1 MTRRL
6 RLRLL
11 AGVGLAAAL
20 AAGQVCA
27 FAFAGGSTSPTD
39 TVTTTAPV
47 TTVVAPTT
55 TAPSVTPDA
64 PPPPKKPKPKPK
76 PTTTNQT
83 HTAPAKTTVTPSAPT
98 TTATTPAASTTR
110 TTTPTRV
117 ATTSDTKTPVS
128 SSKSAAKRERAALR
142 SQVDRSKKIKA
153 AQLKRLYT
161 DIPKPTYPLTRAGG
175 GEHPRTPIKH
185 FVYLLQENHTFDN
198 YFGTYGRGS
207 DGTPIGT
214 CMPLNLNHPKGKC
227 IKPFRLGGRAVTD
240 IGHNVIIFRG
250 QYNHGKMN
258 GFANVLR
265 LQGVNPTN
273 VMGYYDGSD
282 IPYYW
287 NLADQ
292 YVLFDRFFSSATDG
306 SGSNHFFW
314 VGAYPADPHD
324 VPKDGFTR
332 PTIFDELEKAG
343 VSWKFYVS
351 NYDPKITFRAHVV
364 GDRSSQVV
372 WVPLLNYARYI
383 DDPKLA
389 KHIVPLT
396 QYYKDLHDGTL
407 PAVSYIAPSGA
418 SEHPRAASNAGM
430 RFVRTLINNL
440 VASPYWD
447 SFGVPALVR
456 RLGRLVRPRS
466 PAADR
471 RVRLR
476 LPRPRAPRQPVR
488 TARLRRPHDTRFH
501 LGLKF
506 IEENWG
512 LAPLTRRDA
521 TATSITER
529 VRLQPGSATRTHHPG
544 DAEGG
549 SHRSSPSVRSS
560 TRRTASGPHSCCCS
574 SSSPLFRT
582 RRMRSQRVGG
592 ADVRGR
598 RLMNRRAL
606 FAAIAPVRR
615 ARRHAVRVGPCRRD
629 LPHLAARSSACSPCL
644 QSRGEVHL
652 RRNDADDRRR
662 RLDPVHLDARGVRRG
677 QKSPFG
683 LTQAVKL
690 QPLCSRTAGRT
701 ASSAGTRPTSRAS
714 ARSAQPSMSTSRRR
728 SDSSTR
734 SRAPSPRRTSTA

>member
-1 MTRRL
+1 VSPHL
-6 RLRLL
+6 RIRLL
-11 AGVGLAAAL
+11 S
-20 AAGQVCA
+20 AAGFAAVLVAGQACA
-27 FAFAGGSTSPTD
+27 FALAGGSSSPAD
-39 TVTTTAPV
+39 TTTTPV

-55 TAPSVTPDA
+55 TAPPVTPDA
-64 PPPPKKPKPKPK
+64 PPTPKPKPK
-76 PTTTNQT
+76 VTTTKHT
-83 HTAPAKTTVTPSAPT
+83 RTAPATPRSTPSVTTQTPPT
-98 TTATTPAASTTR
+98 QSVDTTPK
-110 TTTPTRV
+110 V
-117 ATTSDTKTPVS
+117 ATTQSTNTTKTAPLS
-128 SSKSAAKRERAALR
+128 SAEGAAKRERAALR
-142 SQVDRSKKIKA
+142 AQVDRSKKIKA
-153 AQLKRLYT
+153 RELKRLYT
-161 DIPKPTYPLTRAGG
+161 DIPKPTYPLTRPGG

-185 FVYLLQENHTFDN
+185 FIYLLQENHTFDN

-207 DGTPIGT
+207 DDTPPGT
-214 CMPLNLNHPKGKC
+214 CMPVNLSHPKGKC

-273 VMGYYDGSD
+273 VMGYYDGTD

-324 VPKDGFTR
+324 APKDGFTR

-407 PAVSYIAPSGA
+407 PAVAYIAPSGA
-418 SEHPRAASNAGM
+418 SEHPPGSVQSGM
-430 RFVRTLINNL
+430 RFVRTVINNL

-447 SFGVPALVR
+447 SSAFLLSYDDWGGWYDHVRPPQIDGFGYGFRVPALLVSPYAR
-456 RLGRLVRPRS
+456 RGYVDHTTLDFTS
-466 PAADR
+466 
-471 RVRLR
+471 
-476 LPRPRAPRQPVR
+476 
-488 TARLRRPHDTRFH
+488 
-501 LGLKF
+501 GLKF

-521 TATSITER
+521 TATSIAGAFDFNQAPR
-529 VRLQPGSATRTHHPG
+529 PARIIPATRKVTPPVV
-544 DAEGG
+544 AK
-549 SHRSSPSVRSS
+549 RSIIYPAYSIGAAVVVLLILI
-560 TRRTASGPHSCCCS
+560 AVY
-574 SSSPLFRT
+574 RT
-582 RRMRSQRVGG
+582 RRMRSHRVGTAMFG
-592 ADVRGR
+592 
-598 RLMNRRAL
+598 
-606 FAAIAPVRR
+606 
-615 ARRHAVRVGPCRRD
+615 
-629 LPHLAARSSACSPCL
+629 
-644 QSRGEVHL
+644 
-652 RRNDADDRRR
+652 DAE
-662 RLDPVHLDARGVRRG
+662 
-677 QKSPFG
+677 
-683 LTQAVKL
+683 
-690 QPLCSRTAGRT
+690 
-701 ASSAGTRPTSRAS
+701 
-714 ARSAQPSMSTSRRR
+714 
-728 SDSSTR
+728 
-734 SRAPSPRRTSTA
+734 

>member
-1 MTRRL
+1 VTRLL
-6 RLRLL
+6 RIRLL
-11 AGVGLAAAL
+11 AGVGFAAVL
-20 AAGQVCA
+20 SAGQVCA
-27 FAFAGGSTSPTD
+27 FALAGGSASPTD

-64 PPPPKKPKPKPK
+64 PPPLKQPKPKPKPKPK
-76 PTTTNQT
+76 PTTTSRT

-98 TTATTPAASTTR
+98 TTGTTPANTTR

-117 ATTSDTKTPVS
+117 ATTSKTITPVKS
-128 SSKSAAKRERAALR
+128 SESAAKRERAALR
-142 SQVDRSKKIKA
+142 AQVDRSKKIKA
-153 AQLKRLYT
+153 AELKRLYT
-161 DIPKPTYPLTRAGG
+161 DIPKPTYPLTRPGG

-207 DGTPIGT
+207 DGTPAGT

-372 WVPLLNYARYI
+372 WVPLLNYARFI

-418 SEHPRAASNAGM
+418 SEHPPGSVQSGM
-430 RFVRTLINNL
+430 RFVRTVINNL

-447 SFGVPALVR
+447 SSAFLLSYDDWGGWYDHVRPPQIDGFGYGFRVPALLVSPYAR
-456 RLGRLVRPRS
+456 RGYVDHTTLDFTS
-466 PAADR
+466 
-471 RVRLR
+471 
-476 LPRPRAPRQPVR
+476 
-488 TARLRRPHDTRFH
+488 
-501 LGLKF
+501 GLKF

-521 TATSITER
+521 TASSIAGAFDFNQAPR
-529 VRLQPGSATRTHHPG
+529 PARIIPATRKVAAPVV
-544 DAEGG
+544 AK
-549 SHRSSPSVRSS
+549 RSIIYPAYSIGAALVLLLILV
-560 TRRTASGPHSCCCS
+560 AV
-574 SSSPLFRT
+574 FRT

-592 ADVRGR
+592 AMFG
-598 RLMNRRAL
+598 
-606 FAAIAPVRR
+606 
-615 ARRHAVRVGPCRRD
+615 
-629 LPHLAARSSACSPCL
+629 
-644 QSRGEVHL
+644 
-652 RRNDADDRRR
+652 DAD
-662 RLDPVHLDARGVRRG
+662 
-677 QKSPFG
+677 S
-683 LTQAVKL
+683 
-690 QPLCSRTAGRT
+690 
-701 ASSAGTRPTSRAS
+701 
-714 ARSAQPSMSTSRRR
+714 
-728 SDSSTR
+728 
-734 SRAPSPRRTSTA
+734 

>member
-6 RLRLL
+6 RIRLL

-20 AAGQVCA
+20 SAGQVCA

-64 PPPPKKPKPKPK
+64 PPPPKKPKPK

-418 SEHPRAASNAGM
+418 SEHPPGSVQSGM
-430 RFVRTLINNL
+430 RFVRTVINNL

-447 SFGVPALVR
+447 SSAFLLSYDDWGGWYDHVRPPQIDGFGYGFRVPALLVSPYAR
-456 RLGRLVRPRS
+456 RGYVDHTTLDFTS
-466 PAADR
+466 
-471 RVRLR
+471 
-476 LPRPRAPRQPVR
+476 
-488 TARLRRPHDTRFH
+488 
-501 LGLKF
+501 GLKF

-521 TATSITER
+521 TASSIAGAFDFNQAPR
-529 VRLQPGSATRTHHPG
+529 PARIIPATRKVAAPVV
-544 DAEGG
+544 AK
-549 SHRSSPSVRSS
+549 RSIIYPAYSLGAALVLLLILV
-560 TRRTASGPHSCCCS
+560 A
-574 SSSPLFRT
+574 LFRT

-592 ADVRGR
+592 AMFG
-598 RLMNRRAL
+598 
-606 FAAIAPVRR
+606 
-615 ARRHAVRVGPCRRD
+615 
-629 LPHLAARSSACSPCL
+629 
-644 QSRGEVHL
+644 
-652 RRNDADDRRR
+652 DAD
-662 RLDPVHLDARGVRRG
+662 
-677 QKSPFG
+677 
-683 LTQAVKL
+683 
-690 QPLCSRTAGRT
+690 
-701 ASSAGTRPTSRAS
+701 
-714 ARSAQPSMSTSRRR
+714 
-728 SDSSTR
+728 
-734 SRAPSPRRTSTA
+734 

>member
-1 MTRRL
+1 VTRRL
-6 RLRLL
+6 RIRLL

-20 AAGQVCA
+20 SAGQVCA

-98 TTATTPAASTTR
+98 TTATTPASISR
-110 TTTPTRV
+110 TTTPTHV
-117 ATTSDTKTPVS
+117 ATTSETKTPVS
-128 SSKSAAKRERAALR
+128 SSESAAKRERAALR
-142 SQVDRSKKIKA
+142 AQVDRSKKIKA

-418 SEHPRAASNAGM
+418 SEHPPGSVQSGM
-430 RFVRTLINNL
+430 RFVRTVINNL

-447 SFGVPALVR
+447 SSAFLLSYDDWGGWYDHVRPPQIDGFGYGFRVPALLVSPYAR
-456 RLGRLVRPRS
+456 RGYVDHTTLDFTS
-466 PAADR
+466 
-471 RVRLR
+471 
-476 LPRPRAPRQPVR
+476 
-488 TARLRRPHDTRFH
+488 
-501 LGLKF
+501 GLKF

-521 TATSITER
+521 TATSIAGAFDFNQAPR
-529 VRLQPGSATRTHHPG
+529 PARIIPATRKVAAPVV
-544 DAEGG
+544 AK
-549 SHRSSPSVRSS
+549 RSIIYPAYSIGAALVLLLILV
-560 TRRTASGPHSCCCS
+560 AV
-574 SSSPLFRT
+574 FRT

-592 ADVRGR
+592 AMFG
-598 RLMNRRAL
+598 
-606 FAAIAPVRR
+606 
-615 ARRHAVRVGPCRRD
+615 
-629 LPHLAARSSACSPCL
+629 
-644 QSRGEVHL
+644 
-652 RRNDADDRRR
+652 DAD
-662 RLDPVHLDARGVRRG
+662 
-677 QKSPFG
+677 S
-683 LTQAVKL
+683 
-690 QPLCSRTAGRT
+690 
-701 ASSAGTRPTSRAS
+701 
-714 ARSAQPSMSTSRRR
+714 
-728 SDSSTR
+728 
-734 SRAPSPRRTSTA
+734 